1 MYYLLKKNSLI
12 FLTISV
18 CISILIYG
26 SDYYFFKLPHNLF
39 FFVYEI
45 RKNELIFLFN
55 FIFNFL
61 FLFLYVL
68 RSLDKNNHNSKLVLI
83 FYYIFFYNLIFYLA
97 YFVNW
102 QYFFSGKFQTSNQKL
117 YFGFIN
123 GYYDINKIFI
133 CNLCFFL
140 SLIIILKLNSLKTL
154 NNTLIIKHVYSIK
167 IFLTSLIT
175 IFVLKYILIKLS
187 VYSKIIFFII
197 DDCINFILIVISI
210 FILNKYGKNYFKTF
224 LIFSCL
230 VILVIFYNYLYTFNI
245 LRIHRG
251 QIFIYILSLIL
262 FIIYYKF
269 NNSESLKKL
278 FLFSNLA
285 IFITSSILVPYTSYF
300 HLISEIQM
308 YRNLSLV
315 ILSIKNNFIDYE
327 GINYFIKLFYDIPP
341 LTGRERGYT
350 SIISDIY
357 NNNRL
362 VTGKSNFNFGVL
374 SEGFIFFG
382 FIGILIIGSL
392 FSLIISF
399 INYFF
404 SKFNNNIFFICCYF
418 HLLTQSYWLYRGG
431 MSLFIRKLYYF
442 STVYLFTFI
451 IISLISYI
459 FYYQKKIK

>member
-18 CISILIYG
+18 FISTIIYG
-26 SDYYFFKLPHNLF
+26 SDYYFFKLPYNLF
-39 FFVYEI
+39 FFIYEV
-45 RKNELIFLFN
+45 RNNELFFFIN
-55 FIFNFL
+55 FIFNFS
-61 FLFLYVL
+61 FLFLYIL
-68 RSLDKNNHNSKLVLI
+68 RSLDKNNHNSKLILI
-83 FYYIFFYNLIFYLA
+83 FYLIFFYNLIFYLA
-97 YFVNW
+97 YFINW
-102 QYFFSGKFQTSNQKL
+102 QHFFSGSIQSSNQNL

-123 GYYDINKIFI
+123 GYFDINKIFY

-140 SLIIILKLNSLKTL
+140 SLIIILKFNSS
-154 NNTLIIKHVYSIK
+154 NNKLIIKYEYSIK
-167 IFLTSLIT
+167 IFLSSLII
-175 IFVLKYILIKLS
+175 IFIIKYIFIKLS
-187 VYSKIIFFII
+187 FYSKLIFII
-197 DDCINFILIVISI
+197 DDCIYFLFIVLSISI
-210 FILNKYGKNYFKTF
+210 IYKYGKNHFKTF

-357 NNNRL
+357 NNNSL